1 MNTPDIEK
9 NIKKI
14 DSYTKDYTSEKK
26 EGYFHITSNNFYL
39 YIFIGVFFLLI
50 IFRPTIIYNNEIT
63 KNKRKFSLKKFI
75 LWWISISGILCLGLV
90 LYNYKK

>member
-26 EGYFHITSNNFYL
+26 EGYFQLTPKNFYL

-50 IFRPTIIYNNEIT
+50 IFRPTIIYNNEI
-63 KNKRKFSLKKFI
+63 KRKFSLKKFI
-75 LWWISISGILCLGLV
+75 LWWISISGILCLSLTI
-90 LYNYKK
+90 YNYKK